1 MARIIR
7 TDSGE
12 EIDVGPL
19 LTRSKRYALMAGVAM
34 LGIYGVFASYYTV
47 GAGERAVVLTWGA
60 VSDVSGPG
68 LHFKIPFIQAI
79 RRVNVQTNSF
89 EWSPSRPMESYSK
102 DQQPAKLSIKV
113 TYHIMPD
120 VESITK
126 LYSQYRDEDN
136 FKQSVLFPRTFEGVK
151 TVFGQFN
158 AVTAIQ
164 ERARLNAEVEAAVRT
179 LAKGP
184 VVIEGVQ
191 IQDISFSDSYEKAVE
206 ARMEAQVEVD
216 RIAMNL
222 ERERK
227 QAEIKIVQAHAEKER
242 LVSIGS
248 GQAEAI
254 NARGKALRDNPEL
267 VALTAAEKWDG
278 KLPTTMVPGS
288 AVPFINVK

>member
-1 MARIIR
+1 MPKIYNAETEEVDITPLARR
-7 TDSGE
+7 YG
-12 EIDVGPL
+12 L
-19 LTRSKRYALMAGVAM
+19 LAGAALIG
-34 LGIYGVFASYYTV
+34 LYGLFSSYYTV

-68 LHFKIPFIQAI
+68 LHFKVPFIQTI
-79 RRVNVQTNSF
+79 QRINIQTNSF
-89 EWSPSRPMESYSK
+89 EWSPTQPMESYSK

-120 VESITK
+120 VESVTK
-126 LYSQYRDEDN
+126 LYSQYRDEEN
-136 FKQSVLFPRTFEGVK
+136 FLSSVMYPRTFEGVK

-164 ERARLNAEVEAAVRT
+164 ERARLNSEVEAAVRA

-184 VVIEGVQ
+184 VVVEGVQ

-222 ERERK
+222 EREKK
-227 QAEIKIVQAHAEKER
+227 QAEIKIVQAHAEEER
-242 LVSIGS
+242 LVSIGR

-267 VALTAAEKWDG
+267 VALTAAERWDG

-288 AVPFINVK
+288 SVPFVNVGK

>member
-1 MARIIR
+1 MAKI
-7 TDSGE
+7 TMDE
-12 EIDVGPL
+12 EIDVTPL
-19 LTRSKRYALMAGVAM
+19 AKRYGLMAGVA
-34 LGIYGVFASYYTV
+34 LIGLYGVFASYYTV
-47 GAGERAVVLTWGA
+47 DAGERAVVLTWGA
-60 VSDVSGPG
+60 VSDVTGPG
-68 LHFKIPFIQAI
+68 LHFKVPFVQTIE
-79 RRVNVQTNSF
+79 RVSVQTNAFS
-89 EWSPSRPMESYSK
+89 WDINRPMESYSK

-113 TYHIMPD
+113 TYHLLSD
-120 VESITK
+120 VESVTR
-126 LYSQYRDEDN
+126 LYTQYRNQEN
-136 FKQSVLFPRTFEGVK
+136 LVQNVLWPRTFEGVK

-164 ERARLNAEVEAAVRT
+164 ERARLNKEVEESVRA
-179 LAKGP
+179 LVKNAP

-222 ERERK
+222 EREKK
-227 QAEIKIVQAHAEKER
+227 QADIKIVQAHAEEER
-242 LVSIGS
+242 LVSIGR

-254 NARGKALRDNPEL
+254 NLRGKALRDNPEL

-288 AVPFINVK
+288 SVPFVNVGK

>member
-1 MARIIR
+1 MARIVN
-7 TDSGE
+7 TDTGE
-12 EIDVGPL
+12 DVDMTPL
-19 LTRSKRYALMAGVAM
+19 IKRYGLMAGAA
-34 LGIYGVFASYYTV
+34 LIGLYGIFASYYTV
-47 GAGERAVVLTWGA
+47 GAGERAVVLSWGA

-68 LHFKIPFIQAI
+68 LHFKVPFVQSIQ
-79 RRVNVQTNSF
+79 RVNVQTNSF
-89 EWSPSRPMESYSK
+89 QWDTAHPMESYSK

-113 TYHIMPD
+113 TYHIMSD
-120 VESITK
+120 VESVTK

-136 FKQSVLFPRTFEGVK
+136 FLQSVMFPRTYEGVK

-164 ERARLNAEVEAAVRT
+164 ERARFNSEVETAVRN
-179 LAKGP
+179 LVKGP

-191 IQDISFSDSYEKAVE
+191 IQDITYSTDYEKAVE
-206 ARMEAQVEVD
+206 QRMTAQVEVD

-227 QAEIKIVQAHAEKER
+227 QAEIKIVQAHAEEER
-242 LVSIGS
+242 LVSIGR

-288 AVPFINVK
+288 SVPFVNVK

>member
-1 MARIIR
+1 MPRI
-7 TDSGE
+7 TDDEGRD
-12 EIDVGPL
+12 INVTPL
-19 LTRSKRYALMAGVAM
+19 IKRYGLLFGASALIA
-34 LGIYGVFASYYTV
+34 YGVFTSYYTV
-47 GAGERAVVLTWGA
+47 GAGERAIVLTWGA
-60 VSDVSGPG
+60 VSDVTGPG
-68 LHFKIPFIQAI
+68 LHFKIPYIQTI

-89 EWSPSRPMESYSK
+89 EWSATRPMESYSK
-102 DQQPAKLSIKV
+102 DQQPAKLSVKV
-113 TYHIMPD
+113 TYHIMSD
-120 VESITK
+120 VDSITK

-136 FKQSVLFPRTFEGVK
+136 FKQSVLFPRTYEGVK

-158 AVTAIQ
+158 AVAAIQ
-164 ERARLNAEVEAAVRT
+164 ERARLNSEVEASVRK
-179 LAKGP
+179 LANGP

-191 IQDISFSDSYEKAVE
+191 IQDITFSDDYENAVE
-206 ARMEAQVEVD
+206 ERMKAQVEVD

-227 QAEIKIVQAHAEKER
+227 QAEIKIVQAHAEQER
-242 LVSIGS
+242 LVSIGR

-254 NARGKALRDNPEL
+254 NLRGKALRDNPEL